1 MAQAAVLAEAP
12 GVELP
17 AGRERGTVRA
27 PAGDVPDALA
37 FQRLDQPRLVAVPRA
52 SSGNTPYD
60 RPAFV
65 FLKEEDKDIYR
76 ST

>member
-1 MAQAAVLAEAP
+1 MAQAAVLAQAP

-17 AGRERGTVRA
+17 AGRERGAVRA

-52 SSGNTPYD
+52 SLDNTPYD
-60 RPAFV
+60 RPAL
-65 FLKEEDKDIYR
+65 FLKGEENDIYR